1 MIADS
6 IHLAD
11 LFTRLVGPEHIRS
24 ATSDD
29 RIDDVQPALVV
40 SPGSTEEVA
49 DILRIATEQ
58 GLAVIPRGGG
68 TKQGWGNPPRRADI
82 VLSTHRLNRLLEHAY
97 GDMTATVEA
106 GTSLAALQAA
116 LAQHGQMLALDP
128 AWPERATLGG
138 IVAADASGPLRIRY
152 GTARDLV
159 IGIGVV
165 LADGT
170 IAFGGGK
177 VVKNVAG
184 YDLMK
189 LFTGA
194 HGTLGMITTLTV
206 RLHPVPAATRSLS
219 ITLPYARAAQDLI
232 VRLNHS
238 TITPL
243 GLQVMSAHDGY
254 VAAIRLAGVPS
265 SVDAQASMLELL
277 AAEQNLPVDV
287 LDERAAAEVWTVH
300 ETIYDHP
307 DAVIARWS
315 VLPTSLAAALETMAN
330 IGSRLGLDVHLVVQ
344 GTGTGLVRFHGANE
358 QALLAAI
365 GATRARLAEHR
376 GYLVVQHCAPS
387 LKERLDVW
395 GTPGDT
401 LSLMQRVKTHFDPQG
416 TLNPGRY
423 VGRI

>member
-1 MIADS
+1 M
-6 IHLAD
+6 
-11 LFTRLVGPEHIRS
+11 
-24 ATSDD
+24 
-29 RIDDVQPALVV
+29 
-40 SPGSTEEVA
+40 
-49 DILRIATEQ
+49 
-58 GLAVIPRGGG
+58 
-68 TKQGWGNPPRRADI
+68 

-106 GTSLAALQAA
+106 GTSLASLQAR
-116 LAQHGQMLALDP
+116 LAEHGQMLALDP
-128 AWPERATLGG
+128 AWPEQATLGG

-189 LFTGA
+189 LWTGA

-219 ITLPYARAAQDLI
+219 IALPHARAAQELT
-232 VRLNHS
+232 VRLTHS
-238 TITPL
+238 TITPI
-243 GLQVMSAHDGY
+243 GLQVMTARGGY
-254 VAAIRLAGVPS
+254 AAAIRLAGVPS
-265 SVDAQASMLELL
+265 SVDAQATMLEQL
-277 AAEQNLPVDV
+277 AAGQGLTVDV
-287 LDERAAAEVWTVH
+287 LDERATAEVWTAH

-307 DAVIARWS
+307 DAMIARWS
-315 VLPTSLAAALETMAN
+315 VLPTSLATALETMSA
-330 IGSRLGLDVHLVVQ
+330 IGSRLQLDVHLVVQ

-365 GATRARLAEHR
+365 GATRARLTEHG

-395 GTPGDT
+395 GSPGDT